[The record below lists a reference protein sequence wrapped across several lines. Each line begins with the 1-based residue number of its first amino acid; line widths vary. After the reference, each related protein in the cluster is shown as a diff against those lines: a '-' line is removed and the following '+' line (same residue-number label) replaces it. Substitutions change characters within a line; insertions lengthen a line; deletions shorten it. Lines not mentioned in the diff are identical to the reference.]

1 MNEKLK
7 ERIERLVEER
17 DAIQSKIDNVNSELN
32 RLYPLKND
40 LVDILSKRHGCL
52 KGLLEATRRELRY
65 AIASEADEI
74 KMARVDCVDE
84 TSPFTMGGVHFT
96 DEYGLK
102 YNLFLESVHEKQV
115 MKERDYGNLVGFVY
129 DRQDYKQPE
138 INGSHLSFDNMSK
151 VGWGTYE
158 VSVSLHRVEGKIYSN
173 LNIEDKYGR
182 HIYVP
187 FATTRTDY
195 SPIKLVLRDEDERVL
210 WISEIPK
217 RVLNKSPHSLAD

>member
-96 DEYGLK
+96 DKYGLK
-102 YNLFLESVHEKQV
+102 YTLGLESVHAKQI
-115 MKERDYGNLVGFVY
+115 MKEREYGELIGFCI
-129 DRQDYKQPE
+129 DRQCYERPE
-138 INGSHLSFDNMSK
+138 INGRHLSFDNMSK
-151 VGWGTYE
+151 LGFGTYG
-158 VSVSLHRVEGKIYSN
+158 VSVSLHLVEGKAYSN
-173 LNIEDKYGR
+173 LNIEDRDGN
-182 HIYVP
+182 IVCAP
-187 FATTRTDY
+187 FSTNRIDY

-210 WISEIPK
+210 WTSEIPDLK
-217 RVLNKSPHSLAD
+217 RNN